1 MNKKLIFNR
10 DCVNRNDLLE
20 SLRGKRAHAFP
31 NMADKKITL
40 PKLSYYRR

>member
-20 SLRGKRAHAFP
+20 SLRGERAHAYP
-31 NMADKKITL
+31 NMADKKIDL
-40 PKLSYYRR
+40 PKPSNYRR